1 MTASNRDAAISK
13 TLTYE
18 GGYTNDPRDPGG
30 ATNWGI
36 TIADARMYWKAD
48 ATPADV
54 KAMPKYVAIQIYQ
67 RKYWAKMGCDARPSG
82 VDFVEFDFG
91 VNSGVARSLKY
102 RAAMPAL
109 APVAYV
115 KEFCKRRSSFL
126 QGLKT
131 FSVFG
136 KGWSRR
142 VADVEATGVAMAL
155 RAAGQPVAPAV
166 KQEAKAAT
174 TKAVKNATGATGA
187 AGGTAASAPQ
197 LPDISTIDAS
207 SKAGM
212 IFIGIVVVGVVAYFV
227 WNAVKNAQR
236 AQAYNAVALEG

>member
-1 MTASNRDAAISK
+1 MAASNREASISK
-13 TLTYE
+13 TLSYE
-18 GGYTNDPRDPGG
+18 GGYTNNPSDPGG

-36 TIADARMYWKAD
+36 TIADARMYWKKG

-54 KAMPKYVAIQIYQ
+54 KAMPKSVAIDIY
-67 RKYWAKMGCDARPSG
+67 RSKYWAKMDCDSRPAG
-82 VDFVEFDFG
+82 VDLVEFDFG
-91 VNSGVARSLKY
+91 VNSGVSRSLKY

-126 QGLKT
+126 RGLKT

-142 VADVEATGVAMAL
+142 VADVEATGVSMAL
-155 RAAGQPVAPAV
+155 KAAGQPVTQTL
-166 KQEAKAAT
+166 KEEAKKAT
-174 TKAVKNATGATGA
+174 TSAVKNATGAAGITGA
-187 AGGTAASAPQ
+187 TVPT
-197 LPDISTIDAS
+197 LPAVDPS

-212 IFIGIVVVGVVAYFV
+212 IVLGIVAVVIVAFFV
-227 WNAVKNAQR
+227 WNTVKNTQR
-236 AQAYNAVALEG
+236 AQAYAALAKG